1 MKIIKIC
8 ISLLVLISL
17 SGCGLFSKCEPK
29 DGVVCYDKSTDLF
42 LIEEGAVLNIAVTS
56 DAYGEAIVS
65 LWDTTYPDY
74 SGIVTYT
81 VVDDPSAIYYHDNP
95 GYDLIYI
102 SETELPM
109 IMDEVLEL
117 DDNTVE
123 SFDHYIVSSFG
134 DVINSSAYI
143 FTPLTYDGFLFAYDE
158 TILNKMNISLEDSDN
173 DGLPDSIDTWEEI
186 FQHLTAYNAN
196 RLSTDVEFM
205 FPFEF
210 NEKYSFYSMLTAGDW
225 QMFTSLVASDPGFD
239 SPEFQE
245 SLLFIYDLGKYDW
258 DMETIIDSDEY
269 TFKYEDV
276 LADQSSPMTMIA
288 QWMYYREYETLTGS
302 DYRFAHMPSFAG
314 NILTPLVS
322 INGYAISANTSYPS
336 AANQLM
342 TMLRSKAGL
351 EILLNN
357 TNLIP
362 IIKITDDLD
371 IEITDQNKYDM
382 IKAYA
387 YSVTEP
393 LIALSSDTTIRAWQM
408 YYDCDWMSV
417 IKQLYDHKITVTQA
431 QDQISQMADNW
442 LIEKGEIETSN
453 E

>member
-1 MKIIKIC
+1 MKITKIC
-8 ISLLVLISL
+8 ISLLILISL

-29 DGVVCYDKSTDLF
+29 DGVVCYDKGSDRF
-42 LIEEGAVLNIAVTS
+42 FIEDGAVLNIAVTS
-56 DAYGEAIVS
+56 EAYGEAVVS

-74 SGIVTYT
+74 AGIVTYT
-81 VVDDPSAIYYHDNP
+81 LVDDTTALYYHDNP

-117 DDNTVE
+117 DDNTVK
-123 SFDHYIVSSFG
+123 SFEPYIVSTFG
-134 DVINSSAYI
+134 QVINSSAYI
-143 FTPLTYDGFLFAYDE
+143 FTPLVYDGFLFAYDE
-158 TILNKMNISLEDSDN
+158 TVLTKMNISLEDSNN

-186 FQHLTAYNAN
+186 FRLVTAYNDN

-205 FPFEF
+205 FPLEF

-225 QMFTSLVASDPGFD
+225 QMYKSLIASDPGFD
-239 SPEFQE
+239 SPEFQK

-258 DMETIIDSDEY
+258 NMETPSDSEGY

-276 LADQSSPMTMIA
+276 LVNQSSPMTMIA
-288 QWMYYREYETLTGS
+288 QWMYYKEFEAETGS
-302 DYRFAHMPSFAG
+302 NYRFAHMPSFAG

-322 INGYAISANTSYPS
+322 IEGYAISANTNYPS

-342 TMLRSKAGL
+342 MMLRSKAGL
-351 EILLNN
+351 ELLLNN

-362 IIKITDDLD
+362 IIEITDDLD

-393 LIALSSDTTIRAWQM
+393 LIALSSDTTVRAWDM

-417 IKQLYDHKITVTQA
+417 IKQLYDHKITVSEA
-431 QDQISQMADNW
+431 QDQISQMANDW
-442 LIEKGEIETSN
+442 LVANGEIEASN